1 MFTSLRLMLIA
12 IFLSTS
18 IAVSFAS
25 PADAH
30 RYHRRHKHD
39 GFDVGDAIVG
49 AAVLGAIIGLANAG
63 KKKRD
68 ERVGTPLPPAPYP
81 EERYPDERD
90 DRGEDGWNSSSVWAD
105 VDPDY
110 ANRFPSERAA
120 IDACAREA
128 ETLGSRYGA
137 DARVLLIDD
146 VMREGRE
153 TRVTGKIDSG
163 NVDERDDFS
172 RFTCFADGGQVTAF
186 RFG

>member
-1 MFTSLRLMLIA
+1 MFTSLRLALVA
-12 IFLSTS
+12 IFLATS
-18 IAVSFAS
+18 IAASFAA

-39 GFDVGDAIVG
+39 GFDLGDAIVG

-90 DRGEDGWNSSSVWAD
+90 ARSDDGWNASDEWAR

-110 ANRFPSERAA
+110 ADRFPSERAA

-137 DARVLLIDD
+137 EARVSLIDEVARD
-146 VMREGRE
+146 GRDI
-153 TRVTGKIDSG
+153 RVIGSIDSS
-163 NVDERDDFS
+163 DADYRQSFS